1 MPRHRR
7 SHMWLLAITTIVVL
21 LPHAALATLV
31 TFDEP
36 GLVHGTVVDTDFAAL
51 GITSIT
57 TTNIGGGPD
66 LGVIFDSD
74 FAGSTSDSDLLN
86 PWAGGN
92 LMGDTSAGNILIIQE
107 NSTGCGDDVCNNPDD
122 EGSRPAGDFDIVFA
136 QPQLSFGFDLFDV
149 DNATAEDG
157 NIVFYD
163 GASSFTV
170 EWTDLEDGSG
180 SPFEVAGVV
189 YGDNFANRIPEILP
203 ADVGLTQFDRI
214 VINMGGSG
222 AIDNLLFVPEPATGV
237 LVLGGLAL
245 LGATRRR
252 R

>member
-1 MPRHRR
+1 MPRRR
-7 SHMWLLAITTIVVL
+7 DLRAKALGVAMAMVL
-21 LPHAALATLV
+21 LPYSALATLV

-36 GLVHGTVVDTDFAAL
+36 GLVHGTVVDTDFVAL

-92 LMGDTSAGNILIIQE
+92 LMGVTTNGNLLIIQE
-107 NSTGCGDDVCNNPDD
+107 NSTGCGDDVCDNPDD
-122 EGSRPAGDFDIVFA
+122 EAGRPAGDFDIIFA

-149 DNATAEDG
+149 DNSTAEDG

-163 GASSFTV
+163 GGSTFTI
-170 EWTDLEDGSG
+170 EWVDFEAGSG
-180 SPFEVAGVV
+180 SPFEVAGMVF
-189 YGDNFANRIPEILP
+189 GDNFANRIPEIVP